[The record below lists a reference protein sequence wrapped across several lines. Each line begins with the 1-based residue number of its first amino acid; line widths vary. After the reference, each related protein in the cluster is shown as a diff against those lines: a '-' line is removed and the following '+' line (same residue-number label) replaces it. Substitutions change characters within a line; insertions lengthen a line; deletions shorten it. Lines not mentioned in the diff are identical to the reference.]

1 MDLDLYPANVQTLA
15 KQARRALGEW
25 LPGAKETEDSSAR
38 MFAYAYAPGYR
49 GMICTLLVS
58 KSGVKLGIVGGASFP
73 DPYMLLR
80 GSGKVH
86 RHIPLKAVEDLKQR
100 GVKELVAAASR
111 ACLQRMNQ
119 A

>member
-1 MDLDLYPANVQTLA
+1 MDLQTYPVNVQTLA
-15 KQARRALGEW
+15 QHARRVLGEW

-38 MFAYAYAPGYR
+38 MFAYAYGPGYP

-58 KSGVKLGIVGGASFP
+58 KSGVKLGIVGGASLP
-73 DPYMLLR
+73 DPCNLLR

-86 RHIPLKAVEDLKQR
+86 RHVPLKVIEDLQQR
-100 GVKELVAAASR
+100 GVKELVVAAHG
-111 ACLQRMNQ
+111 ACLQRMKQ